1 MEQPMEE
8 RVASLEDAA
17 QWHEQTIARLAS
29 FTGNHDQLMEGLP
42 ANKETLHAIREK
54 IAIQPEEMARDTVT
68 RRLRLRLTRR
78 YGWLGDEQNG
88 TACP

>member
-1 MEQPMEE
+1 MA
-8 RVASLEDAA
+8 RATCGLEDAA
-17 QWHEQTIARLAS
+17 QRCEHTLARLAS
-29 FTGNHDQLMEGLP
+29 FTGNHDQLMEGLL

-54 IAIQPEEMARDTVT
+54 IAGLMEELTRDSAT
-68 RRLRLRLTRR
+68 RRHWLRLTQH

>member
-1 MEQPMEE
+1 MA
-8 RVASLEDAA
+8 RATCGLEDAA
-17 QWHEQTIARLAS
+17 QRCEHTLARLAS

-54 IAIQPEEMARDTVT
+54 IAIQPDEMARDTVT

-78 YGWLGDEQNG
+78 YGWLGD
-88 TACP
+88 